1 MDFLRLLADLRT
13 PLFDSVFQFFT
24 FFGEETLFMV
34 IAMVMFWCID
44 KKTGY
49 FLLYVCFLGNTINQ
63 FLKLLFVVPRP
74 WVLDPDFKI
83 VESARAQATGYSF
96 PSGHTQNSAGLF
108 LGIARAEHALWLR
121 IVCVVMTLLVA
132 FSRMYLGV
140 HTPADVLTSLGV
152 ALLLVLLAYPL
163 FYRAWSNP
171 KWFIALLG
179 LLFAVGIALLLYI
192 ELVPMPANA
201 ILEFSADGAKTA
213 YTMFGASIGLGNSY
227 YGLSAST
234 STFPKKPSGG
244 HSFCKVVL
252 GLGIV
257 IALRL
262 LLKEPL
268 LVLCGGHNAAH
279 AIRYFLMVAF
289 RRRGLAADLPLL
301 GQTRQEGNSLPPD
314 KNQNNYYTKEVREI
328 GTSWTDYNAP
338 QDCLQGV
345 LKLHSFSVSTRAT
358 VAPEST
364 RRRLRR
370 HRSARSFFA

>member
-1 MDFLRLLADLRT
+1 MEFLRLLADLRT

-34 IAMVMFWCID
+34 IAMIMFWCID

-108 LGIARAEHALWLR
+108 LGIARAERALWLR
-121 IVCVVMTLLVA
+121 IVCVGMTLLVA

-179 LLFAVGIALLLYI
+179 LLFAIGIALLLYV
-192 ELVPMPANA
+192 ELVPLPANA

-213 YTMFGASIGLGNSY
+213 YTMFGASVGLAFVLWIERKYINFSEKAVWWAQI
-227 YGLSAST
+227 L
-234 STFPKKPSGG
+234 
-244 HSFCKVVL
+244 KVAL

-257 IALRL
+257 IGLRL

-268 LVLCGGHNAAH
+268 LALCGGHNAAH

-289 RRRGLAADLPLL
+289 GGAVWPLTFRFFGKLGKKTEAA
-301 GQTRQEGNSLPPD
+301 
-314 KNQNNYYTKEVREI
+314 
-328 GTSWTDYNAP
+328 A
-338 QDCLQGV
+338 
-345 LKLHSFSVSTRAT
+345 A
-358 VAPEST
+358 
-364 RRRLRR
+364 
-370 HRSARSFFA
+370 